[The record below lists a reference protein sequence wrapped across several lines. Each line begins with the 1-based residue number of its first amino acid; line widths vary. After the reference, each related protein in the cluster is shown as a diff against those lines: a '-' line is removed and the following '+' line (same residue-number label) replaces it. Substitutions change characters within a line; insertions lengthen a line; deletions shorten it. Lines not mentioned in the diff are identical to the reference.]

1 MLDLTKAS
9 VRVQALRDL
18 IAQYNKEYYLKDDP
32 SVSDFEYDMLL
43 RELES
48 LEKQFP
54 ELKESISPTE
64 QVGGAVA
71 DGFGQYQ
78 HRNKLYSLANAM
90 NTEELR
96 EFDKRCRDVLGPDV
110 VYMAE
115 MKIDGLSMALIYEE
129 GKLTMAATR
138 GDGLTG
144 EDVTKNVMQ
153 IADIPKSLG
162 TGAPKVLE
170 VRGEVYLPKKAFAR
184 INERREEEGEK
195 LFANP
200 RNAAAGTIRQLD
212 PAVVKKR
219 KLGSFIYDITHIEA
233 EPIPFS
239 NQEHALAWLSQEGF
253 SVEKNGCRIA
263 GIEKM
268 IAFCES
274 WIEKRHM
281 LDYEIDGI
289 VIKVDKLA
297 DRERLGFTNKSPKWA
312 IAFKF
317 PPEQAE
323 TTLLD
328 IEVNVGRTGK
338 LTPTAV
344 FEPVQLAGTTVS
356 RASLHNQDIIE
367 ERDIR
372 IGDRILVQKAGDI
385 IPEVLHSLPEKR
397 LANLEPY
404 HLPDTCPVCG
414 SPTIRLPE
422 ESALRCTG
430 GLVCPAQVKR
440 GLVHFVSRKAM
451 DIDGLGEKQ
460 LDQLFEEGLVKNA
473 ADLYG
478 LTSDALLVLDRMGK
492 KSIENL
498 LAAIENSKKQDLK
511 GLIFALGIR
520 HVGEKASAVL
530 ARQFGSLDALI
541 EAKEEELVDIQ
552 DVGIK
557 VASSIVHF
565 FSQPNNREV
574 IERLRRAGVN
584 FSSREQMQDNKLE
597 GQTFVLT
604 GTLSNYTR
612 QEATDWIESHGGK
625 VTKSVSKKTTYV
637 VAGTDAGSKLTKA
650 RNLGVEVISEEELM
664 ALL

>member
-9 VRVQALRDL
+9 VRVQELRKL
-18 IAQYNKEYYLKDDP
+18 LARYNKEYYLQDDP
-32 SVSDFEYDMLL
+32 SVSDFEYDLL
-43 RELES
+43 FRELES

-54 ELKESISPTE
+54 ELKEAISPTE

-71 DGFGQYQ
+71 DEFGQYR

-90 NTEELR
+90 NAEELR
-96 EFDKRCRDVLGPDV
+96 EFDKRCREVLGPDV

-129 GKLTMAATR
+129 GKLKMAATR
-138 GDGLTG
+138 GDGLAG
-144 EDVTKNVMQ
+144 EDVTNNVRQ

-162 TGAPKVLE
+162 DQAPKVLE
-170 VRGEVYLPKKAFAR
+170 ARGEVYLPKKAFAS

-200 RNAAAGTIRQLD
+200 RNAAAGSIRQLD
-212 PAVVKKR
+212 PNVVKKR
-219 KLGSFIYDITHIEA
+219 KLGSFIYDITYVEEQA
-233 EPIPFS
+233 RSFNS
-239 NQEHALAWLSQEGF
+239 QEQALDWLSQLGF
-253 SVEKNGCRIA
+253 SVEGNAHRIA
-263 GIEKM
+263 GIEEM
-268 IAFCES
+268 ISFCES
-274 WIEKRHM
+274 WIEKRHA

-289 VIKVDKLA
+289 VIKVDNLA
-297 DRERLGFTNKSPKWA
+297 DREQLGFTNKSPKWA

-317 PPEQAE
+317 PPDQAE

-356 RASLHNQDIIE
+356 RASLHNQDIID

-397 LANLEPY
+397 SVALAPY
-404 HLPDTCPVCG
+404 RLPDTCPVCG

-460 LDQLFEEGLVKNA
+460 LDQLFEKDLVKNA
-473 ADLYG
+473 ADLYD
-478 LTSDALLVLDRMGK
+478 LTFDSLLTVERMGK

-498 LAAIENSKKQDLK
+498 LSAIENSKKQDLK
-511 GLIFALGIR
+511 GLLFGLGIR

-530 ARQFGSLDALI
+530 ARQFGSLDALMQ
-541 EAKEEELVDIQ
+541 APEEELVDIQ
-552 DVGIK
+552 DVGRK

-565 FSQPNNREV
+565 FSQPNNRKV
-574 IERLRRAGVN
+574 IERLRDAGLN
-584 FSSREQMQDNKLE
+584 FLSFEQVQDNTLE

-604 GTLSNYTR
+604 GTLLNYTR
-612 QEATDWIESHGGK
+612 QQATEWIESHGGR

-637 VAGTDAGSKLTKA
+637 VAGDEAGSKLTKA
-650 RNLGVEVISEEELM
+650 RSLGVAVISEEELM
-664 ALL
+664 ALV

>member
-274 WIEKRHM
+274 WIEKRHT